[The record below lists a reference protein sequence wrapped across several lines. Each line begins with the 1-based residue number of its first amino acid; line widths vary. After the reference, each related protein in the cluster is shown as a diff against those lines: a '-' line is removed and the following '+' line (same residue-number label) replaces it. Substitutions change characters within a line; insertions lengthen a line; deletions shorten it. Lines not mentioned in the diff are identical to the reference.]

1 MPYTARTR
9 GLRFLAIALV
19 ASLVHSV
26 CLALPGLGAE
36 RVYANYG
43 PIGRYITVESLAIYA
58 ETGELTE
65 ELEGYSRYLTPE
77 QLEQLRNGLLVSA
90 DLDVVAVSQFLYTP
104 QGEAILEGL
113 GEVFQTA
120 GRQNGALAI
129 RGAVIVA
136 AADPDGGLN
145 VLNVLKH
152 FATPGV
158 RVDLG
163 RFAEVAR
170 AAIAEINQT
179 RQATAQIREQ
189 FTQSATGPVSDRSLT
204 SQITLASAGPVRWH
218 KQAFDRVTLPTDL
231 YLPIG
236 QNVPLVVISHGV
248 GSNRD
253 TLAYVAE
260 HLASHGFAVAVV
272 EHPGSSEAQLSDLLS
287 GQAREAVE
295 PTEMVSRPTDIQAL
309 LDNLEAIAQRDPVL
323 LNRID
328 FQRVGVLGQSLGAY
342 TTLALAGATI
352 NLDDLEES
360 CPPQVAQLNLSLL
373 LQCLVPTLPQP
384 LPTLQDQRVQAAI
397 AINPFSSAVFGPE
410 GMANIKIPTMLISAS
425 ADTVT
430 PALAEQIRPF
440 TWLTSAERYLMMME
454 GGTHFSTIFDPQVVE
469 AVPVPERAIGPNPEL
484 AQRYVKAI
492 SLAFFKTHLAEEEAY
507 RQYLEPS
514 YAATLSQPDI
524 PISLTRELTLEE

>member
-9 GLRFLAIALV
+9 GFRFLAIALG
-19 ASLVHSV
+19 ASLVHAV
-26 CLALPGLGAE
+26 LIALPGVSAE

-43 PIGRYITVESLAIYA
+43 PIGRYITVESLATYA

-77 QLEQLRNGLLVSA
+77 QLDQLRNGLLVSA

-104 QGEAILEGL
+104 QGEAILAGL
-113 GEVFQTA
+113 GEVVQTA

-163 RFAEVAR
+163 RFARVAR

-179 RQATAQIREQ
+179 REATAQIREQ
-189 FTQSATGPVSDRSLT
+189 FTQSVTGPIGERSLT
-204 SQITLASAGPVRWH
+204 SQSTLASAGPARWD
-218 KQAFDRVTLPTDL
+218 KQVFNQALLPTDL
-231 YLPIG
+231 YLPEG
-236 QNVPLVVISHGV
+236 QNLPLVVISHGV
-248 GSNRD
+248 GGNRA
-253 TLAYVAE
+253 TLAYLAE
-260 HLASHGFAVAVV
+260 HLASHGFAVVVV
-272 EHPGSSEAQLSDLLS
+272 EHRGSSESQLTDLLS
-287 GQAREAVE
+287 GQAREAIKPE
-295 PTEMVSRPTDIQAL
+295 EMIDRPVNIQQL
-309 LDNLEAIAQRDPVL
+309 LDQLEAMAQRDPTL
-323 LNRID
+323 RNRVD
-328 FQRVGVLGQSLGAY
+328 FQRVGALGQSFGAY
-342 TTLALAGATI
+342 TSLALAGAAVD
-352 NLDDLEES
+352 LDRLGES
-360 CPPQVAQLNLSLL
+360 CPPQIAQLNLSLL
-373 LQCLVPTLPQP
+373 LQCLVPSLPQP
-384 LPTLQDQRVQAAI
+384 LPPLGDERVRAAI
-397 AINPFSSAVFGPE
+397 AINPFSSAIFGPE
-410 GMANIKIPTMLISAS
+410 GMANITVPTMLISAS

-440 TWLTSAERYLMMME
+440 SWLTSPERYLMIME
-454 GGTHFSTIFDPQVVE
+454 GGTHFSTIFDPQAVE
-469 AVPVPERAIGPNPEL
+469 AVAVPERAIGPNPEL
-484 AQRYVKAI
+484 AQRYVKAM
-492 SLAFFKTHLAEEEAY
+492 SLAFFKTHLAAAEDY

-524 PISLTRELTLEE
+524 PISLVRELTLEE